1 MGKPQKQMYPNVKWD
16 GKEFFVSLPV
26 DDGRNIIEA
35 KWQPA
40 ITYIVRI
47 REVGS
52 DEWSLG
58 FETPL
63 TSCSFSGLKPDTE
76 YEAQLRVKNAAGI
89 SEPTQA
95 KARTTQQGDITD
107 GFQFPPSGMIH

>member
-1 MGKPQKQMYPNVKWD
+1 MTKRQKKIYPNVKWD

-26 DDGRNIIEA
+26 DDGKSVIEA
-35 KWQPA
+35 KWQPG
-40 ITYIVRI
+40 ITYIIQV

-76 YEAQLRVKNAAGI
+76 YEAQLRAKNSAGVG
-89 SEPTQA
+89 EPAYA
-95 KARTTQQGDITD
+95 KARTTPQGDITD
-107 GFQFPPSGMIH
+107 GFQFPPSTMIH